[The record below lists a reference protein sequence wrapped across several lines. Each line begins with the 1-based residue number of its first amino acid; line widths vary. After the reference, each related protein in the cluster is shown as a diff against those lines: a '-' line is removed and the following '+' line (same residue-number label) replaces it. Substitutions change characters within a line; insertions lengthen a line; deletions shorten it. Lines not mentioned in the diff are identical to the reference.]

1 MKTQTESKNLTKRLN
16 TRLQAI
22 KPDMIHSFD
31 NEVSDIPGIIKLTLG
46 EPDFN
51 VPEHVKQAA
60 IQSIMDN
67 DSHYAPVPGTVKVR
81 EAAAHFLANRYDIH
95 YDPKTEII
103 ATVGATEAISDTL
116 RAVTNPGD
124 KVLLPGPTFPL
135 YQPIIELNGADVV
148 AINTEPNQ
156 FVLTPEQLQAAI
168 DKDGDTI
175 KAIMLNFPSNPTGV
189 TYTANQI
196 KALADILRNTNI
208 IVISDEIYS
217 ELTYDQSHV
226 SFAHYLPDQT
236 LILNGVSKSHAMT
249 GYRVGILAGPA
260 ALIGRIN
267 LMHAFSVTSAS
278 NPAMAAA
285 AEALGSEQGRHD
297 TESMKAEYKKRRDFV
312 YDTMTKLGFT
322 IPKPAGA
329 FYIFAKI
336 PERLHM
342 TDYDFC
348 LSLAK
353 TSQVAVIPGAAFG
366 PGGEGYLRLSYA
378 ASMANLKTAMA
389 HLTTYMETH

>member
-1 MKTQTESKNLTKRLN
+1 MQTQQRDLAQRLN
-16 TRLQAI
+16 TQLLAI

-31 NEVSDIPGIIKLTLG
+31 HEVSDIPNIIKLTLG

-60 IQSIMDN
+60 IKSIEDN
-67 DSHYAPVPGTVKVR
+67 DSHYAPVPGTTKLR
-81 EAAAHFLANRYDIH
+81 EAAAHFLADRYGIQ
-95 YDPKTEII
+95 YDPQTEIV

-135 YQPIIELNGADVV
+135 YEPIIKLNGAEVV
-148 AINTEPNQ
+148 PINTEPNQ
-156 FVLTPEQLQAAI
+156 FVLTPQQLQAAI
-168 DKDGDTI
+168 NEYGDDI

-196 KALADILRNTNI
+196 EALADVLRDTNI

-217 ELTYDQSHV
+217 ELTYGQPHV
-226 SFAHYLPDQT
+226 SFAHYLPEQT
-236 LILNGVSKSHAMT
+236 LVLNGVSKSHAMT

-267 LMHAFSVTSAS
+267 LMHAFTVTSAS

-285 AEALGSEQGRHD
+285 AEALGTEQGRHD
-297 TESMKAEYKKRRDFV
+297 TENMKAEYKQRRDFV
-312 YDTMTKLGFT
+312 YNTMTKLGFT

-348 LSLAK
+348 LSLAQ

-378 ASMANLKTAMA
+378 ASMTNLKTAMA
-389 HLTTYMETH
+389 RLTTYMETH